1 MKSLPVAYVLWAIGG
16 IYGIHRFYMGQVAIG
31 LLYLFTGGLC
41 GIGWL
46 ADAFLIP
53 GLVEEANMGT
63 YQQMHGG
70 WAGQVR
76 HGFRPAH
83 QPKSGGPSVLTIF
96 GVIFLGM
103 IMTCFMCMGLSILLG
118 FKKAWEEQEWA
129 RIERQAELDQERADL
144 ADPDREGGEGAP
156 LPPSRIKSPELDR
169 LRATHY
175 KIRNVITKKLEPTIA
190 RMERDRDEAI
200 REVKRLRPQ
209 VKESKTARFKAKK
222 YIEEIK
228 EIKVFLKRLGQQRD
242 RYEQEAVSLEMA
254 MRKIERHLE
263 MQDVLGADASDE
275 MKRLVARGEALVEE
289 AEQEGFSRGSLEEA
303 VAGQP
308 DEPDEPAEPLEAD
321 DPLMDELDAALSED

>member
-16 IYGIHRFYMGQVAIG
+16 IYGIHRFYLGQVALG

-46 ADAFLIP
+46 IDAFLIP

-63 YQQMHGG
+63 YHQMQGG

-76 HGFRPAH
+76 HGFRPTH
-83 QPKSGGPSVLTIF
+83 QPRAGGPGILTIF

-103 IMTCFMCMGLSILLG
+103 IMTCFMCMGLSMALG
-118 FKKAWEEQEWA
+118 FKKAWEDQEWS
-129 RIERQAELDQERADL
+129 RIEKQAELEKERADL
-144 ADPDREGGEGAP
+144 ANPDREVGEDDP
-156 LPPSRIKSPELDR
+156 LPPPRVNSPELEQ
-169 LRATHY
+169 LRTTHY
-175 KIRNVITKKLEPTIA
+175 KVRSVIKKKLDPTIA
-190 RMERDRDEAI
+190 RMERERDQAI
-200 REVKRLRPQ
+200 EEVKRLRPK

-228 EIKVFLKRLGQQRD
+228 EIKTFLKRLRLQRD
-242 RYEQEAVSLEMA
+242 RYEQESVSLEMA

-263 MQDVLGADASDE
+263 MKDVLGDDTSDE

-289 AEQEGFSRGSLEEA
+289 AEKDGFSRGSLEEA

-308 DEPDEPAEPLEAD
+308 DAPDEPEEPLEAD
-321 DPLMDELDAALSED
+321 DPLMDELDAALSEE